1 MPRSARY
8 RRAFRTLFCAF
19 ALGAASPAAAQE
31 RRLPEPLVY
40 LRDIDASIIQ
50 DIRYA
55 GPDNFTGR
63 RVPGYLAAECVLLR
77 EVAEALSRVQQALK
91 PRKLSLKVY
100 DCYRPVRAVRAFVAW
115 VKREDPDPSLKRYHP
130 QLDRS
135 RLISLGYIAAVSRH
149 SHGDA
154 VDLTLVPLPA
164 PTGRTLQPR
173 QGLWGLHRSGG
184 GPFPRQQRRHGNRL
198 RLLRPAQPHP
208 RARHHRGAA
217 ALASHS
223 GGGHAAGGFPQLPQG
238 VVAFHLHARAARSR
252 IQRTDRAAPALSAKA
267 ALQKPR
273 RYWRGQRSTAE
284 TAHCCWRRVFL
295 IWFRSG
301 QASRAR

>member
-1 MPRSARY
+1 MPGRARY
-8 RRAFRTLFCAF
+8 RRACRALLCSI
-19 ALGAASPAAAQE
+19 ALGAAAAPTWPAADRE

-91 PRKLSLKVY
+91 PRRLSLKVY
-100 DCYRPVRAVRAFVAW
+100 DCYRPVRAVRAFAAW
-115 VKREDPDPSLKRYHP
+115 VKREDFDPSLKRYHP
-130 QLDRS
+130 QVERS

-164 PTGRTLQPR
+164 PRVAAFSRDKAYGACTDPPEARSPDNGVDMGTGFDCFDPLSHTNAAGLTEAQRRWRLILVEAMRR
-173 QGLWGLHRSGG
+173 QGFHNYHREWWH
-184 GPFPRQQRRHGNRL
+184 FT
-198 RLLRPAQPHP
+198 
-208 RARHHRGAA
+208 
-217 ALASHS
+217 
-223 GGGHAAGGFPQLPQG
+223 FM
-238 VVAFHLHARAARSR
+238 
-252 IQRTDRAAPALSAKA
+252 PALPGPAYSVPVV
-267 ALQKPR
+267 PR
-273 RYWRGQRSTAE
+273 RP
-284 TAHCCWRRVFL
+284 
-295 IWFRSG
+295 
-301 QASRAR
+301 

>member
-1 MPRSARY
+1 MPRSPRY
-8 RRAFRTLFCAF
+8 RRAFRTLLCAL
-19 ALGAASPAAAQE
+19 ALGAGAASPAAAQE
-31 RRLPEPLVY
+31 RGLPDPLVY

-100 DCYRPVRAVRAFVAW
+100 DCYRPVRAVRDFVDW
-115 VKREDPDPSLKRYHP
+115 VKRDDLDPSLKRYHP

-164 PTGRTLQPR
+164 PQVAPFSRDKAYGACTDPAEA
-173 QGLWGLHRSGG
+173 RSPDDGVDMG
-184 GPFPRQQRRHGNRL
+184 TSFDCFDPL
-198 RLLRPAQPHP
+198 
-208 RARHHRGAA
+208 
-217 ALASHS
+217 SHT
-223 GGGHAAGGFPQLPQG
+223 
-238 VVAFHLHARAARSR
+238 HARAITEA
-252 IQRTDRAAPALSAKA
+252 QRRWRLILVEAMRQEGFRNYHREWWHFTFTPALPGPAYSVPIM
-267 ALQKPR
+267 PR
-273 RYWRGQRSTAE
+273 RP
-284 TAHCCWRRVFL
+284 
-295 IWFRSG
+295 
-301 QASRAR
+301 